1 MIQNLSNFA
10 LFLIA
15 STGIV
20 LTGRVILSHTQL
32 RLTPAERLVWSFVL
46 GAFVTSLAI
55 MVLGFAGLV
64 TKTAA
69 YGVLGASL
77 LAILYRPKDLVKE
90 TVALYRS
97 TLRFIR
103 GVKGID
109 RWIALIVIAEL
120 TTVFF
125 VVAFGPEV
133 RFDGL
138 AYHLELPKRY
148 IEAGCIQFH
157 HDIHQ
162 SAFPALWDMAYV
174 YGLLLRSEQISRLFA
189 FTVTLCLIHSVYSFG
204 RRLFGKNTGLFAAL
218 IASTTPIIAAYWS
231 NAMADNAFA
240 LFLLLSL
247 ITLTVGRKKVVTAA
261 FVAGVFLA
269 FAAASRMQTFVL
281 VPALAIVFIG
291 ALTILR
297 INRRR
302 GFLTIVIMSALAAA
316 VAAPWYIHN
325 YSATGNIFGYVSTA
339 LVRIEHWSGV
349 NRSSSFIESVWV
361 YLSADNYKGPH
372 GPWYIK
378 LAYPFLLTYKPWLWS
393 DGEFGPLFL
402 ALIPIGFFVT
412 YRKKA
417 VFSLFSLILIVF
429 LSWIILLKEVNLRY
443 LVWGIPYASLI
454 AGYIWTLFSGLNRA
468 GKLFS
473 LLLVFVTSG
482 IGGYFTYQVHE
493 YFPVVLGTRTPA
505 KLVEEKKYG
514 GFNAIE
520 VINGLPEG
528 TKILSLE
535 PQVFYFEQP
544 IVIGFPRH
552 NLYFDTSR
560 IETPG
565 EMLEWLG
572 NNGITHVLTT
582 RWASKF
588 RFPGK
593 PFGRD
598 AAGYV
603 FREDVLGI
611 YGVIIAEGGEED
623 IKGVYY
629 ELYEIRYPEPLP

>member
-1 MIQNLSNFA
+1 MITHLIDLSVFFVA
-10 LFLIA
+10 AVAMTFL
-15 STGIV
+15 GRPLLNIV
-20 LTGRVILSHTQL
+20 SS
-32 RLTPAERLVWSFVL
+32 RLTPGERLVRSFVL
-46 GAFVTSLAI
+46 GAFVTSLVI
-55 MVLGFAGLV
+55 MVLGFAGLI

-77 LAILYRPKDLVKE
+77 LAILYHPKDLVKE
-90 TVALYRS
+90 TAALYRS
-97 TLRFIR
+97 IRRLVR
-103 GVKGID
+103 GVKSID

-189 FTVTLCLIHSVYSFG
+189 FTVTLCLIHSIYSFG

-218 IASTTPIIAAYWS
+218 IASTAPIIAAYWS

-247 ITLTVGRKKVVTAA
+247 ITLTVGRKKVLTAA

-281 VPALAIVFIG
+281 APALAIVFIG

-302 GFLTIVIMSALAAA
+302 GFLTIVIMSTLATA

-349 NRSSSFIESVWV
+349 TQSSSFIESVRV

-378 LAYPFLLTYKPWLWS
+378 LAYPFLLTYKPWIWS
-393 DGEFGPLFL
+393 DGEFGPLIL
-402 ALIPIGFFVT
+402 ALIPAGFFVT

-417 VFSLFSLILIVF
+417 VF
-429 LSWIILLKEVNLRY
+429 
-443 LVWGIPYASLI
+443 
-454 AGYIWTLFSGLNRA
+454 
-468 GKLFS
+468 
-473 LLLVFVTSG
+473 
-482 IGGYFTYQVHE
+482 
-493 YFPVVLGTRTPA
+493 
-505 KLVEEKKYG
+505 
-514 GFNAIE
+514 
-520 VINGLPEG
+520 
-528 TKILSLE
+528 
-535 PQVFYFEQP
+535 
-544 IVIGFPRH
+544 
-552 NLYFDTSR
+552 
-560 IETPG
+560 
-565 EMLEWLG
+565 
-572 NNGITHVLTT
+572 
-582 RWASKF
+582 
-588 RFPGK
+588 
-593 PFGRD
+593 
-598 AAGYV
+598 
-603 FREDVLGI
+603 
-611 YGVIIAEGGEED
+611 
-623 IKGVYY
+623 
-629 ELYEIRYPEPLP
+629 